1 MGERR
6 RSVHKVFI
14 TQKWIHIKI
23 IQKVY
28 THLAV
33 TLKDIKGEQAE
44 FIKRTMRSESPC
56 IGAIRV
62 VVICCTVSYH
72 SQL

>member
-44 FIKRTMRSESPC
+44 FIKKNYEE
-56 IGAIRV
+56 
-62 VVICCTVSYH
+62 
-72 SQL
+72 